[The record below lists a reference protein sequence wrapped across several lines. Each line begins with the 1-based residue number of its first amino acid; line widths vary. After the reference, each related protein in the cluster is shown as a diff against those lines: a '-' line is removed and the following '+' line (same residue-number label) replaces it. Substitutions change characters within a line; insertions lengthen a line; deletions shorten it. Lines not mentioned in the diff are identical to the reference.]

1 MPSNI
6 QAQIGQAV
14 TMVNWKII
22 FVNWREI
29 TTGKLCMRK
38 FDKRGWWHDDIDL

>member
-29 TTGKLCMRK
+29 TTGK
-38 FDKRGWWHDDIDL
+38 RGWWHDDIDL